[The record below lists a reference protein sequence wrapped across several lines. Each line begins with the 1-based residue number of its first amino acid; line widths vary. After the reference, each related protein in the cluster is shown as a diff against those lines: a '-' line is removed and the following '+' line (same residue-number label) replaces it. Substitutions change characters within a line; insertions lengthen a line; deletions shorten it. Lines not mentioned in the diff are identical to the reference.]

1 MKSFGITKR
10 GLVRQGNEDAFII
23 DHPSLFVVADGMGGH
38 AGGEI
43 ASRMATATVRDYIRA
58 SSAEWRNEVTLKDA
72 VLAANT
78 AIHDYA
84 AARPDFA
91 GMGTTTVAVY
101 VESDIAFWAHVG
113 DSRLYTYYRGTL
125 KQVTQDHS
133 LVSELLRDGSI
144 TTEQAEQ
151 HPSRHVITRSVG
163 TTEHPEVD
171 AGRLRLEPETMLL
184 LCSDGLYNMVD
195 ETDIRNTMIAN
206 ENAPEACARH
216 LLKQVYDGGA
226 KDNVT
231 IVVVAYR

>member
-10 GLVRQGNEDAFII
+10 GLVRQENEDAFII
-23 DHPSLFVVADGMGGH
+23 EHPSLFIVADGMGGH

-43 ASRMATATVRDYIRA
+43 ASRTAVETIREYVRE
-58 SSAEWRNEVTLKDA
+58 SSAEWRNEITLKDA

-78 AIHDYA
+78 AIRDYITA
-84 AARPDFA
+84 QPDFD
-91 GMGTTTVAVY
+91 GMGTTTVAAY
-101 VESDIAFWAHVG
+101 LEDDIVFWAHVG

-125 KQVTQDHS
+125 KQITHDHS
-133 LVSELLRDGSI
+133 LVSELLRDGRI
-144 TTEQAEQ
+144 TEEQAEQ

-163 TTEHPEVD
+163 TTDSPEVD
-171 AGRLRLEPETMLL
+171 TGRLRLEPETMLL

-195 ETDIRNTMIAN
+195 EAEIRDIMIAN
-206 ENAPEACARH
+206 ENAPESCARH
-216 LLKQVYDGGA
+216 LLKRVYDHGA